1 MMDIVEHNKEAWAN
15 EVEIGNQWTRPVGP
29 EIINA
34 ARNGRW
40 SLLLTPTILVPAE
53 WFGCVKNKK
62 ILCLAS
68 GGGQQGPVLS
78 AAGAVVTVFDN
89 CPAQLE
95 KDKYVSERDG
105 LEIKLMQ
112 GDMKDLSMFENGTF
126 DIIFHPVSNCF
137 VENVETVWKECF
149 RVLKKGGKLLSGF
162 CNPLTFIFDLN
173 LWDSEKTFKVKYKI
187 PYSDIEQL
195 PENELEKKIKNKTAL
210 EFGHSLDSQ
219 IGGQIKAGFSING
232 FYEDISNGD
241 LLDPYIKT
249 FIATLAV
256 KN

>member
-1 MMDIVEHNKEAWAN
+1 MDIVQHNKNAWTN
-15 EVEIGNQWTRPVGP
+15 EVEIGNQWTRPV
-29 EIINA
+29 ESSVIND
-34 ARNGRW
+34 ARNDVWR
-40 SLLLTPTILVPAE
+40 LLLTPTIFVPRE
-53 WFGCVKNKK
+53 WFGNVKNKE

-68 GGGQQGPVLS
+68 GGGQQGPILS
-78 AAGAVVTVFDN
+78 AAGAFVTVFDN

-95 KDKYVSERDG
+95 KDKFVSERDS
-105 LEIKLMQ
+105 LKIKLMQ
-112 GDMKDLSMFENGTF
+112 GDMKDLSAFEDGSF

-137 VENVETVWKECF
+137 VQNVEIVWSECF
-149 RVLKKGGKLLSGF
+149 RVLRKGGRLLAGF
-162 CNPLTFIFDLN
+162 GNPVTYIFDLN
-173 LWDSEKTFKVKYKI
+173 SMDNEKTFKVRYKI

-195 PENELEKKIKNKTAL
+195 PENELKQKIKNKVPL

-232 FYEDISNGD
+232 FYEDISNYD
-241 LLDPYIKT
+241 LLDSFIKT

>member
-1 MMDIVEHNKEAWAN
+1 MDIVQHNKHAWTN
-15 EVEIGNQWTRPVGP
+15 EVEIGNQWTRPVEP
-29 EIINA
+29 TVIND
-34 ARNGRW
+34 ARNGVWR
-40 SLLLTPTILVPAE
+40 LLLTPTIFVPME
-53 WFGCVKNKK
+53 WFGNIKNKE

-68 GGGQQGPVLS
+68 GGGQQGPILS
-78 AAGAVVTVFDN
+78 AAGANVTVFDN

-95 KDKYVSERDG
+95 KDKFVAERDG
-105 LEIKLMQ
+105 LKIILMQ
-112 GDMKDLSMFENGTF
+112 GDMKDLYAFENESF

-137 VENVETVWKECF
+137 VECVEIVWNECF
-149 RVLKKGGKLLSGF
+149 RVLKKGGRLLAGF
-162 CNPLTFIFDLN
+162 GNPVTYIFDLN
-173 LWDSEKTFKVKYKI
+173 SMDNEKTFTVRYKI

-195 PENELEKKIKNKTAL
+195 PENELQEKIRNKVPL

-232 FYEDISNGD
+232 FYEDISNYD
-241 LLDPYIKT
+241 LLDPFIKT